1 MNIICFLTLRPSKLF
16 YNFCKKLIK
25 DNYDVYICI
34 DDNSYNIP
42 DYDNIIKIIKID
54 NQECINAGFKSTVL
68 YFQDKA
74 CARDKALYYFC
85 KNDINYNFIWF
96 IEEDVF
102 LPTSKIIYNL
112 DNKYPNGDLLCRE
125 HRKITIKD
133 YKQPIKFVFTNKLI
147 TKYNLHDQKVPFQKV
162 PFGDLVSKIN
172 LGQTEYTVGMI
183 SAIRV
188 TKKLMNII
196 NNFAQENKTLF
207 IDEVLFTTLSYK
219 YNLLIIT
226 PIEFNTI
233 LFNKQWNKND
243 ININNLYHPIKDINI
258 QYEYRNK
265 KPNVEI
271 ITPRVIHIPPPPK
284 MTKKILYYKK

>member
-102 LPTSKIIYNL
+102 IPRPEIISEI
-112 DNKYPNGDLLCRE
+112 DAEYPDA
-125 HRKITIKD
+125 
-133 YKQPIKFVFTNKLI
+133 
-147 TKYNLHDQKVPFQKV
+147 
-162 PFGDLVSKIN
+162 DLVCKQNVSHDEDPAFLWWYDADPMLQEPLYRSLVCACRLSRALLNKIVQFVDKHNRLVFLWGN
-172 LGQTEYTVGMI
+172 LCN
-183 SAIRV
+183 S
-188 TKKLMNII
+188 
-196 NNFAQENKTLF
+196 
-207 IDEVLFTTLSYK
+207 S
-219 YNLLIIT
+219 
-226 PIEFNTI
+226 
-233 LFNKQWNKND
+233 
-243 ININNLYHPIKDINI
+243 
-258 QYEYRNK
+258 
-265 KPNVEI
+265 EI
-271 ITPRVIHIPPPPK
+271 HER
-284 MTKKILYYKK
+284 LA